1 MDRVVD
7 LEKARREAALRRG
20 YRNWRSRFG
29 EEFGEATRA
38 KDLPADTILFLSR
51 GTEETAFYLYD
62 LIMNLLHLGS
72 GFEIRGLSPADRMD
86 VMDRYLFL
94 LDRLRFELMRR
105 LGWVDAYPG
114 ENHSLA
120 ELIIHYQVLAPG
132 MQARVPDLSREHP
145 DYPAYCSVT
154 PLEKESFIRKL
165 IPAALE
171 TFSGRNPLPG

>member
-7 LEKARREAALRRG
+7 LQKARREAAVRRG
-20 YRNWRSRFG
+20 FRNWQSRFG
-29 EEFGEATRA
+29 EEFSQGTRA
-38 KDLPADTILFLSR
+38 KDLSDSTLVFLSR

-62 LIMNLLHLGS
+62 LIMNLLGLGS
-72 GFEIRGLSPADRMD
+72 AFEIRELSAEDRMG

-105 LGWVDAYPG
+105 LGWLDAYPG
-114 ENHSLA
+114 ENHSLS
-120 ELIIHYQVLAPG
+120 ELITHYQALAPG

-154 PLEKESFIRKL
+154 ALEKESFIRKL
-165 IPAALE
+165 IPSALDR
-171 TFSGRNPLPG
+171 FNK

>member
-1 MDRVVD
+1 MDQVVD
-7 LEKARREAALRRG
+7 LEKARRESSVRRG

-38 KDLPADTILFLSR
+38 KDLSASTLLFLSQ

-62 LIMNLLHLGS
+62 LIMNLLRLGS
-72 GFEIRGLSPADRMD
+72 GFEIRELSPEDRIG

-120 ELIIHYQVLAPG
+120 ELITSYQALAPA
-132 MQARVPDLSREHP
+132 MQARVPDLSSEHP
-145 DYPAYCSVT
+145 DYPAYCAVT
-154 PLEKESFIRKL
+154 ALEKESFIRKL

-171 TFSGRNPLPG
+171 AFSR